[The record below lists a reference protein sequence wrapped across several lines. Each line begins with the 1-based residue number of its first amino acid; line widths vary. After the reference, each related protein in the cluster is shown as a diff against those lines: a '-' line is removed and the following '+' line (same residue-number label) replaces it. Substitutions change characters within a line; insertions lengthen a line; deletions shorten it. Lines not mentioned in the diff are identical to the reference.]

1 MPPLGAPLAQYS
13 KFNLNPAG
21 VAGLFGGEEAISA
34 MATIHLV
41 KGRWW
46 LGWYNAPGNGTMAK
60 DLARMAD
67 SRFWDGLF
75 PGSKDPLAV
84 SFGLDGKKGPQ
95 YIAALSGTTLPTQHL
110 GYLTMKRSKDVKEE
124 VIRGRKTTPVTVV
137 YLAMRNVGYEAPVK
151 WVPLKGALWGLI
163 PIIVCV
169 TTCVM
174 CALVY
179 DWFSFSV
186 ILAGMI
192 AGGLTSAVIGKGRLV
207 IKSVR
212 QPSAGAPP
220 GHGILIG
227 EDGIVVIKGA
237 KRDVNVITKGRF
249 DLVMAVKQGIEKS
262 VKEKHDQKDE
272 DDYEDVEAA
281 GRNIP
286 NHHAIGLC
294 SLLLFVSVL
303 LQLLLIP
310 QGTFFGQFLFLVS
323 LGVSWGYN
331 CYLSSLER
339 ERIQAGMLFKALGD
353 PDMRRFRIG
362 TRATM
367 AVFVCLLVFHG
378 VERSSPEK
386 DRDLR
391 IKILNSCVSNDTII
405 WRRWKEKVIE
415 QHLNIDDGADMLPY
429 LAENKEDEELSQV
442 DRELLRVLLGDADVA
457 FRAVWPGCTCTHR
470 TYNGTGQRV
479 HPEEQGHRI

>member
-1 MPPLGAPLAQYS
+1 MPPLVAPLAQYP

-21 VAGLFGGEEAISA
+21 VASFFGGEEAISA
-34 MATIHLV
+34 MTTIHLF
-41 KGRWW
+41 KGRRW
-46 LGWYNAPGNGTMAK
+46 LGWYNAPGNGKVAK
-60 DLARMAD
+60 DLGRMAN

-75 PGSKDPLAV
+75 PGPNDPPAV
-84 SFGLDGKKGPQ
+84 FFGLDGKKGPQ

-110 GYLTMKRSKDVKEE
+110 GYLTMERSKDVKEE
-124 VIRGRKTTPVTVV
+124 VIRGRKTTPVTVA
-137 YLAMRNVGYEAPVK
+137 YLAMKNVENEAPVK
-151 WVPLKGALWGLI
+151 WFPLIVSAIWGLI

-192 AGGLTSAVIGKGRLV
+192 ASGLTSAVIGKGRLV

-339 ERIQAGMLFKALGD
+339 ERIQADMLFKALGD

-457 FRAVWPGCTCTHR
+457 FRAYFDLRHR
-470 TYNGTGQRV
+470 LPVDSSYQNTG
-479 HPEEQGHRI
+479 